1 MSRATQVVVEPGFNQ
16 SDPPEKACPGGSP
29 KARSTE
35 GRRGVPKLSVGPTA
49 SLFPRSR
56 PQAFHTKVWEMEA
69 KETSEKTKPFFEGE
83 LCRGGKTGK
92 TGPRD
97 EGSYTSGW
105 TLDFIKMSRGVS
117 STQ

>member
-35 GRRGVPKLSVGPTA
+35 GKRGVPKLSVDPTA

-69 KETSEKTKPFFEGE
+69 KETSEKTKPFFEESYVGE
-83 LCRGGKTGK
+83 ERQARQDQEMKGLTHQAGLW
-92 TGPRD
+92 
-97 EGSYTSGW
+97 TSS
-105 TLDFIKMSRGVS
+105 K
-117 STQ
+117 